1 MTRKFGTGVLVAGL
15 LVGATIAVAPALGK
29 GKPPKTGVGC
39 KPQIAL
45 IVSGTVVGAPS
56 GSTFTMAVTRAN
68 HHASALVSGTQLTI
82 RTNADTKIV
91 RIGRQ
96 TSLSTFVNGDVV
108 QAQYRLCKG
117 DIAALTPA
125 SFNANTTM
133 FAKRVT
139 AHAPGTDTNENENEN
154 GS

>member
-1 MTRKFGTGVLVAGL
+1 MTRKLGMGVLLAAL
-15 LVGATIAVAPALGK
+15 LVGATITVAPALGK

-39 KPQIAL
+39 KPQISL
-45 IVSGTVVGAPS
+45 TLSGTVAGAPS
-56 GSTFTMAVTRAN
+56 GSTLTMAVTRAN
-68 HHASALVSGTQLTI
+68 HHASALVSPTQLTI
-82 RTNADTKIV
+82 RTNGNTKIV
-91 RIGRQ
+91 RTGKQ

-108 QAQYRLCKG
+108 QVQYRLCKG
-117 DIAALTPA
+117 DIAALTPTT
-125 SFNANTTM
+125 FNANTTM